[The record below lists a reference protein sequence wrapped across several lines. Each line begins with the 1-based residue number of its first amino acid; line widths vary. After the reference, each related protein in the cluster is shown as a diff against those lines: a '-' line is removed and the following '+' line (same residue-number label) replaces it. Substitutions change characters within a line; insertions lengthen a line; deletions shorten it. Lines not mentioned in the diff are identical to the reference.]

1 MWESDL
7 SEEKASLSWFLY
19 HRKLNEI
26 ALEVLRESGEL
37 NEAIHTGASFL
48 EKQENM
54 KIKIPSPFLFLKF
67 VAF

>member
-1 MWESDL
+1 MRLLW
-7 SEEKASLSWFLY
+7 
-19 HRKLNEI
+19 
-26 ALEVLRESGEL
+26 EVLRESGEL

-67 VAF
+67 AF